1 MSALS
6 SFRRRLMA
14 GAYPKEQP
22 NYLCFTA
29 LEEGTFT
36 FTMDTDVPSTS
47 YEYIAYS
54 KDEGNSWIRTDNVTG
69 SQVIATVN
77 VIEGDKVLWKG
88 KATNGYS
95 TSYNRG
101 LSQTCRFGGTAKFNV
116 DGCIVSLIRE
126 NHFVG
131 FEDSEIVII
140 RLFQDSK
147 IVEADKNLLPCK
159 AFNSYERHY
168 ENTFINCTELI
179 SPPDLPSTKLRTGS
193 YNSTFFGC
201 SKLVNAPELP
211 ATTLS
216 MQCYYYLFYRTKVNY
231 VKMLGKTIGTQSLF
245 GWMTNVPNV
254 STSIFVKH
262 IDAAWT
268 TTGNNGVP
276 TNWTVI
282 YYDPALD
289 KYYTDQTRATECD
302 DHGNPI

>member
-1 MSALS
+1 MNLML
-6 SFRRRLMA
+6 RRRAMMA
-14 GAYPKEQP
+14 SGPKEQP

-29 LEEGTFT
+29 LESGTFT

-54 KDEGNSWIRTDNVTG
+54 KDGGNTWIRTDNVTG

-77 VIEGDKVLWKG
+77 VIEGDEVLWKG

-95 TSYNRG
+95 TSYDRG

-116 DGCIVSLIRE
+116 GGCIVSLIRE
-126 NHFVG
+126 GHFVG
-131 FEDSEIVII
+131 FENSEIVII

-147 IVEADKNLLPCK
+147 IVEADKNLFPCK
-159 AFNSYERHY
+159 AFNSYDRHY
-168 ENTFINCTELI
+168 ENTFTNCTELI
-179 SPPDLPSTKLRTGS
+179 SPPDLPSTKLRTAS
-193 YNSTFFGC
+193 YNGTFFGC

-216 MQCYYYLFYRTKVNY
+216 MQCYYNLFFGTIINY
-231 VKMLGKTIGTQSLF
+231 VKMLGKTIGLQSLI

-276 TNWTVI
+276 SNWTII
-282 YYDPALD
+282 YYDPAVD